1 MRMEVGP
8 GGAVREVEREEDGG
22 YYEVPPS
29 LAPALEAVL
38 GQPLAI
44 DLRLEIEARVA
55 GLAGPARYFAR
66 SQRKEEIRAQLEAV
80 IAHGQGLIV
89 ALDAMGDDARARF
102 LERLP
107 EEDEL
112 VPERAVHAL
121 RTLILP
127 AAREALAGAPA
138 EAPAEKGAVERGAAG
153 HPVLDAL
160 VEMASTIY
168 RPLPGKPPVSNQG
181 PFVELVR
188 ALNAALPTYLR
199 FRDDDKLGAR
209 VKTIL
214 ERRRRKSEAR

>member
-127 AAREALAGAPA
+127 AAREALAKV
-138 EAPAEKGAVERGAAG
+138 PAEKEAVERGAAG